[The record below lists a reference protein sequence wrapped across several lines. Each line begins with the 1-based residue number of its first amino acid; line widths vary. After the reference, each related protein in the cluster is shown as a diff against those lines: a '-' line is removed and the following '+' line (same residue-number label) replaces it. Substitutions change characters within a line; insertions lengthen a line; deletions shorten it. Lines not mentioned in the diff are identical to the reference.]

1 MALYTEKNFNEAH
14 NPLSN
19 YGGNDAF
26 VKGQI
31 YAINN
36 GGDLYNYSNNLKSYN
51 QALEDAKANDND
63 NFFTGIGDLFV
74 GRGADKLKAD
84 MADEYIKDYSANPY
98 EFAGNDYNEKAGKI
112 RTEQDFG
119 QGRAFNGGL
128 IGSLIN
134 PITQV
139 GKAGA
144 DLASGI
150 GGNWDA
156 WNKRDHLSDIGALGE
171 TALTIAPFAG
181 AGIKS
186 LKGGGA
192 IAKAGANTLGKT
204 MLKGA
209 GYGAGYSLA
218 GGLKDMGSE
227 NFDGGQLALNTLLG
241 GTIGGG
247 MAGLG
252 YGIGKVGDKL
262 ANIAKNNRTTATTE
276 NLVSSL
282 YDDMGNPIAKNGVS
296 YQDALKKAGLDQ
308 MNNPA
313 DYQAI
318 SNVMGGGSIP
328 EDWIDNPSRVQNLTN
343 KINTFVKELGGET
356 NTPSKPGLVV
366 YNGNNLQS
374 LYDAIN
380 RIKTIPTGVTT
391 TPVTTYTTTGLSDKR
406 LGQIGQ
412 GIGDLIKDLPNTTKN
427 AVSKVQNS
435 KVGTNVANL
444 LKTKKGKVL
453 LGGTAGLTLAGL
465 MKNRNDNT
473 GQLSDKEM
481 QELYNY
487 VYGGQ

>member
-1 MALYTEKNFNEAH
+1 MPLYTEKTREEALR
-14 NPLSN
+14 PLAQ

-31 YAINN
+31 YSMGN
-36 GGDLYNYSNNLKSYN
+36 GGDMYNYSNNLKSYS

-63 NFFTGIGDLFV
+63 NFFTGIGDFFV

-84 MADEYIKDYSANPY
+84 MADEYVKAYSSNPY
-98 EFAGNDYNEKAGKI
+98 EFAGNDYNENAGKI
-112 RTEQDFG
+112 RTEQDLG

-144 DLASGI
+144 DLGAGI

-171 TALTIAPFAG
+171 TALTLAPFAG
-181 AGIKS
+181 AGMKA

-227 NFDGGQLALNTLLG
+227 NFNGGELALNTLLG
-241 GTIGGG
+241 GAVGAGMSGIGY
-247 MAGLG
+247 GLG
-252 YGIGKVGDKL
+252 KAWNKYTSSVDK
-262 ANIAKNNRTTATTE
+262 
-276 NLVSSL
+276 
-282 YDDMGNPIAKNGVS
+282 D
-296 YQDALKKAGLDQ
+296 
-308 MNNPA
+308 
-313 DYQAI
+313 
-318 SNVMGGGSIP
+318 
-328 EDWIDNPSRVQNLTN
+328 
-343 KINTFVKELGGET
+343 
-356 NTPSKPGLVV
+356 
-366 YNGNNLQS
+366 
-374 LYDAIN
+374 
-380 RIKTIPTGVTT
+380 
-391 TPVTTYTTTGLSDKR
+391 
-406 LGQIGQ
+406 
-412 GIGDLIKDLPNTTKN
+412 
-427 AVSKVQNS
+427 AVSKRLSEYAKGAGEYQDKLNILKNEGLTGNKEELSKAFDVWSKARENHPNS
-435 KVGTNVANL
+435 VSIPRLLGDGNTQVSKAEAENIYQQLVEQAMKEKTDRLNKVTNAFNYVKEKELPSLDLSSIPRKKASSISEGLSNIKNNLFTTNPNGRLSKAGTNIANL
-444 LKTKKGKVL
+444 LKTKRGKVL
-453 LGGTAGLTLAGL
+453 LGGGAGLTLAGL

-473 GQLSDKEM
+473 GQLSDEEM